1 MTPETAAFLSA
12 ADEALAD
19 AQRILE
25 IDIPRQA
32 ARLAYYAQFHAA
44 QAFIFEGT
52 GTTSKTHKGV
62 DKQFHKLT
70 KFDQRL
76 PSGLARD
83 LSSAYRFKEVADYD
97 VAGAAKITRRD
108 AEAVIVVAQAFVV
121 AIRNALTQPPGAT
134 AG

>member
-19 AQRILE
+19 AKRILE

-44 QAFIFEGT
+44 QAFIFEVA

-62 DKQFHKLT
+62 DKQFHRLT
-70 KFDQRL
+70 KSDQRL
-76 PSGLARD
+76 PSGLARE
-83 LSSAYRFKEVADYD
+83 LSSAYRSKRSRTTMLLLPRKLLD
-97 VAGAAKITRRD
+97 VMPKLSLSWHKPSSWQSGMSSRGHR
-108 AEAVIVVAQAFVV
+108 
-121 AIRNALTQPPGAT
+121 G
-134 AG
+134 